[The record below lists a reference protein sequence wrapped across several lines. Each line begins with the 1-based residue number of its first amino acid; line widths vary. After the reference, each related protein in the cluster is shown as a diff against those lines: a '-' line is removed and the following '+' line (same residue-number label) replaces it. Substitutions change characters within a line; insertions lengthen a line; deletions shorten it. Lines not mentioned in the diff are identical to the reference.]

1 MIFLKLCLRIEE
13 KIHTKASSLFV
24 FFLKGV
30 RGEWRLNV
38 VLPGGPNEKL
48 RGSLAC
54 GDCRIGGS
62 CGFLFSEDW
71 RKNNIE
77 RKVISN

>member
-1 MIFLKLCLRIEE
+1 MGVWWGGGEW
-13 KIHTKASSLFV
+13 
-24 FFLKGV
+24 GV